1 MKRYG
6 SPFRRAGALCAV
18 LCLVLLSACDT
29 PGTRARPGM
38 VLFAEPTAVEL
49 CSSQGSLPLA
59 DLRDKVIL
67 LSFGY
72 THCPDVC
79 PANLAAGAQALTR
92 LTPAERAQVRLV
104 MVAVDP
110 ARDTPEAL
118 RQYLAFFH
126 PDMRGLRAEPAA
138 LARIARTFQAIYI
151 ARAPGPAGEY
161 AVDHSAQSWLL
172 DRQGG
177 IVRVLDFGTS
187 PDAIV
192 EAIRQTL

>member
-1 MKRYG
+1 MSGRRT
-6 SPFRRAGALCAV
+6 PFRVAGALFAA
-18 LCLVLLSACDT
+18 LCLALLPACDT
-29 PGTRARPGM
+29 SGVRARPGTA
-38 VLFAEPTAVEL
+38 LFAEPTAVEL
-49 CSSQGSLPLA
+49 RSSQGSLPLA
-59 DLRDKVIL
+59 DLRDKVIV

-110 ARDTPEAL
+110 ARDTPESL
-118 RQYLAFFH
+118 SQYLAFFH

-138 LARIARTFQAIYI
+138 LARIAHAFQAIYI
-151 ARAPGPAGEY
+151 ARAPGAAGEY

-177 IVRVLDFGTS
+177 VVRVLDFGT
-187 PDAIV
+187 PPEAIV
-192 EAIRQTL
+192 AAIRQTL